1 VPDATPGGSEGPLF
15 NHVCRSA
22 PVILLMLATRRS
34 APPNPTPAL
43 DEKRPLKQ
51 GRLGTWEMLGSPR
64 NGGMIH
70 GSWPV
75 LRIPANLNAISEG
88 V

>member
-1 VPDATPGGSEGPLF
+1 MPDAIRGGSEGPVF
-15 NHVCRSA
+15 NHVCRSS

-51 GRLGTWEMLGSPR
+51 GHLGTWEMLGSPE
-64 NGGMIH
+64 NCGMIH
-70 GSWPV
+70 GTWPV
-75 LRIPANLNAISEG
+75 LKILAKLNAVSEG